1 MIILSIDIGGT
12 EGTGIVVYDTE
23 VKKIM
28 LSETFNTR
36 DKADGVIDFF
46 YQVFSYGHRYS
57 PDIMLV
63 PIPTAH
69 FNTSK
74 RHHQKIG
81 TLMVMADEIDSK
93 MVMVVDSNCKKI
105 VFGDG
110 AVDKEFIAKAF
121 IKQKKLKTEHE
132 RDAYMFVKAFESGEL
147 KLQDN

>member
-23 VKKIM
+23 VKKVM
-28 LSETFNTR
+28 FSETFNTR
-36 DKADGVIDFF
+36 DKADGVMDFF
-46 YQVFSYGHRYS
+46 YQVYSYGHRYS

-69 FNTSK
+69 FSTTK

-81 TLMVMADEIDSK
+81 TLMVMADDLEIK
-93 MVMVVDSNCKKI
+93 MVQVVDSNCKKI

-110 AVDKEFIAKAF
+110 AVDKDFIAEAF

-132 RDAYMFVKAFESGEL
+132 RDAYLFIKAFESGQL